1 MGAREDKSCSCGGI
15 LKFLENAYIATKAER
30 FTALAEGWLNVDIYS
45 CETCGK
51 VEFYSQKKVTAEEK
65 LEELY
70 RSYTDRKLRKIVKD
84 EQYRQDARTLAQRI
98 LDERDVTGE
107 HE

>member
-1 MGAREDKSCSCGGI
+1 MELHADKSCACGGT
-15 LKFLENAYIATKAER
+15 LKFLENACIATKAER
-30 FTALAEGWLNVDIYS
+30 FLGHAEGWLNVDIYS

>member
-1 MGAREDKSCSCGGI
+1 METHEDKSCACGGT
-15 LKFLENAYIATKAER
+15 LKFLENVYIATKPER
-30 FTALAEGWLNVDIYS
+30 FLGHAEGWLNVDIYT

-51 VEFYSQKKVTAEEK
+51 VEFYSQRKATAEEK
-65 LEELY
+65 LEALY

-84 EQYRQDARTLAQRI
+84 EQYREDARMLAQRI
-98 LDERDVTGE
+98 LDERDLTGD